1 MITHRMGVTFT
12 KLGLHP
18 GMAATHFLPAVV
30 GPQVTIKLKSDLR
43 GEKDMIQVFFKFN
56 HCANPCKDRFK
67 HIFSK
72 LYSIKVFFSI
82 APSTS
87 NSSTPSI

>member
-30 GPQVTIKLKSDLR
+30 GPQVTIKLKSDL
-43 GEKDMIQVFFKFN
+43 QVFYKFN
-56 HCANPCKDRFK
+56 QVSTEQIIIRVNLN
-67 HIFSK
+67 I
-72 LYSIKVFFSI
+72 YSQSSTQSKVFVPI